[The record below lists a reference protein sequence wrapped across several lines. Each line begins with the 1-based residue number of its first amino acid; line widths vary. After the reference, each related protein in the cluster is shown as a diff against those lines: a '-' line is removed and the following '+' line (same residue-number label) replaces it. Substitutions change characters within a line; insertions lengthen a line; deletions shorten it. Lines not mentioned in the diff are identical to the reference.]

1 MERIAEISQ
10 GSDYHQQI
18 NEIKVLI
25 DEGMKK
31 TEPTDLNNIIRHL
44 LSENT
49 FTQVSKDNEILLASF
64 NHNSMLFRESNQHK
78 TYRRS

>member
-25 DEGMKK
+25 DEAIKK

-44 LSENT
+44 LSDNT
-49 FTQVSKDNEILLASF
+49 FTQVSKDNEILLASV
-64 NHNSMLFRESNQHK
+64 NHSNMLFRESNQHK
-78 TYRRS
+78 TNRLL